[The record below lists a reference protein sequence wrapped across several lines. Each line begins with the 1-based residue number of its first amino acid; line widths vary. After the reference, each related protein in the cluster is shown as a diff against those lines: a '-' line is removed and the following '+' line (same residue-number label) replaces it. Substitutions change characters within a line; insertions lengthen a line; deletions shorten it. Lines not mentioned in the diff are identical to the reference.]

1 MTSKKDQTSSKKDS
15 NKQGKQ
21 PNDSAEDIA
30 MLIKRAMA
38 AEMETFQETVAL
50 MLNESL
56 EKALDPIQKHMA
68 ENGNILRSLKE
79 QADIHAKKFSTVFNQ
94 IDSIQVSLRK
104 TNTPFTRWENAYIF
118 MRFCLSFTRKL
129 RFYHGKRSFLK
140 TPAKVEISENTVFVF
155 ACELGQTEF

>member
-56 EKALDPIQKHMA
+56 EKALDPLQKHMA

-104 TNTPFTRWENAYIF
+104 TEKET
-118 MRFCLSFTRKL
+118 SFWRE
-129 RFYHGKRSFLK
+129 RGKRNQLYLMAPSYSSSLTTAPGRCK
-140 TPAKVEISENTVFVF
+140 NGRNTRRF
-155 ACELGQTEF
+155 ELNCGRRG